1 MNNASP
7 YGHVILLKRIM
18 DSISLYSNFILNIIN
33 HNSINIFLQNYNT
46 LIMIFNTL
54 LSNKIYPLPQIL
66 LLNLISVLMS
76 YSKIIN
82 QYLINNNCIII

>member
-1 MNNASP
+1 
-7 YGHVILLKRIM
+7 
-18 DSISLYSNFILNIIN
+18 
-33 HNSINIFLQNYNT
+33 
-46 LIMIFNTL
+46 MIFNTL

>member
-1 MNNASP
+1 
-7 YGHVILLKRIM
+7 M

-76 YSKIIN
+76 NSKIIN

>member
-1 MNNASP
+1 
-7 YGHVILLKRIM
+7 M